1 MFRTVWAWTLVLGL
15 ALMLAAVPVT
25 AGDLDDGISKFTED
39 GIDGWDELGSKDRN
53 IKFTKMNAK
62 SRAAVRAKTKDGQQ
76 LTGATGGANMNSVV
90 MGAGS
95 NVRGD
100 IIIIDESK
108 GPKTIVTK

>member
-1 MFRTVWAWTLVLGL
+1 MVLT
-15 ALMLAAVPVT
+15 LAALFGVAP
-25 AGDLDDGISKFTED
+25 ALCGDLDDGISKYNED
-39 GIDGWDELGSKDRN
+39 AIGGWDELGSKDRN
-53 IKFTKMNAK
+53 IKYTKLNAK
-62 SRAAVRAKTKDGQQ
+62 SRAKVRAKTKDGEQ

-108 GPKTIVTK
+108 GPKTIVTE